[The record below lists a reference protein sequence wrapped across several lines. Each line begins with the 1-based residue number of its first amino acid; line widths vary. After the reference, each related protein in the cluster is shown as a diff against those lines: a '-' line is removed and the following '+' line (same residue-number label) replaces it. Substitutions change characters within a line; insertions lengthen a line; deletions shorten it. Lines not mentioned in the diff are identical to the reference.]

1 MDNDDALSELEHDM
15 EIVKQLFYAWRK
27 SSSLIENPDHCAEL
41 CRAISDKARMVVSA
55 AVIGSKHER
64 AFRAKMHSFLRRF
77 EKATLETDFPKRERI
92 VHLAHIDLFVALG
105 ALPKRK
111 VVKPRHATSL
121 IYSSDGASPPPSF
134 AEVWAKIGGTQSPG
148 ALVVTQR
155 HLTAALARK

>member
-1 MDNDDALSELEHDM
+1 M
-15 EIVKQLFYAWRK
+15 KQLFYAWRS
-27 SSSLIENPDHCAEL
+27 SSSLAEKTL
-41 CRAISDKARMVVSA
+41 TTAKLNFAGPFRTRRAWYWSA
-55 AVIGSKHER
+55 LAVIGSKHER

-92 VHLAHIDLFVALG
+92 AHLAHIDLFVALS